1 MDMDKD
7 RGNDTFVGP
16 SAFYC
21 TVNVLMG
28 LHSGQQ
34 SGSTSEMRGGAT
46 YYRHIYANSSDPYG
60 KT

>member
-1 MDMDKD
+1 MNKDK
-7 RGNDTFVGP
+7 GNDTVVSP

-28 LHSGQQ
+28 LHSGHRN
-34 SGSTSEMRGGAT
+34 GSTSEMSGAT

>member
-1 MDMDKD
+1 MEKD

-28 LHSGQQ
+28 LHSGQRC
-34 SGSTSEMRGGAT
+34 GSTSEVRGERPIIGTFMR
-46 YYRHIYANSSDPYG
+46 IPVILPNLS
-60 KT
+60 